1 MTREI
6 ALNHVKENIKNKN
19 LLKHMLAT
27 EAIME
32 RLAKKFDEDKE
43 RWGVAG
49 LVHDI
54 DYDETADDP
63 NRHSIVG
70 SDMLKELGYDD
81 EITYAVKVHN
91 DAHGLERKSLMDKAL
106 YCTDPLTGL
115 IVAAALI
122 SPDKK
127 LDKIAEEF
135 IIRRFDEKT
144 FAKGANRDQIKACS
158 DLGLELEEFVSIG
171 LHSMRSISKEL
182 GL

>member
-6 ALNHVKENIKNKN
+6 ALKHVKDNIKNKN

-27 EAIME
+27 EAIMKGLAE
-32 RLAKKFDEDKE
+32 RFNEDIDS
-43 RWGVAG
+43 WGVAG

-63 NRHSIVG
+63 ERHSIVG
-70 SDMLKELGYDD
+70 SNMLKELGYDD

-91 DAHGLERKSLMDKAL
+91 DAHGLERISLMDKAL
-106 YCTDPLTGL
+106 YCSDPMTGL

-127 LDKIAEEF
+127 LDRINEDF
-135 IIRRFDEKT
+135 ILRRFDENT
-144 FAKGANRDQIKACS
+144 FARGANRDQIKACS
-158 DLGLELEEFVSIG
+158 ELGLNLEEFVSIG
-171 LHSMRSISKEL
+171 LHSMRNISKEL